1 MTDDSNTPIDEQD
14 LKCPE
19 CKGLLKRRRT
29 RKPDECE
36 MLCGVCGQQFDVC
49 DLETVDRLK
58 KGS

>member
-1 MTDDSNTPIDEQD
+1 MQDKKNESADEQA
-14 LKCPE
+14 LTCPD
-19 CKGLLKRRRT
+19 CKGLLKRRRS

-58 KGS
+58 NQS